1 MWQNCF
7 VCFGIFRVALEK
19 AFNEINWDL
28 LGLRDFA
35 VSPDFPISQ
44 SSSSSL
50 AVGEHVAATEK
61 ILLIRKLN
69 KLLFVLSHSKS
80 TLNFSSCFSLDER
93 QCRFFFS
100 SYYRCLHPL
109 LWRGSTQDN
118 IEHHLIQLYFLSFFP
133 LLLSAPLQP
142 SFILFSRY
150 FPSFSLV
157 CHEKSVQRSETL
169 VRSRSF
175 RVGSP
180 C

>member
-7 VCFGIFRVALEK
+7 VCFGIFRVAPEK

-28 LGLRDFA
+28 LGWRDFA

-50 AVGEHVAATEK
+50 AGWACGSIWEK
-61 ILLIRKLN
+61 SADSKVKQTTFRALTLKINIEFHR
-69 KLLFVLSHSKS
+69 VSHSTS
-80 TLNFSSCFSLDER
+80 DDDNVDS
-93 QCRFFFS
+93 FF

-118 IEHHLIQLYFLSFFP
+118 MRISFNFTFFFP
-133 LLLSAPLQP
+133 LFLLSAPLQP